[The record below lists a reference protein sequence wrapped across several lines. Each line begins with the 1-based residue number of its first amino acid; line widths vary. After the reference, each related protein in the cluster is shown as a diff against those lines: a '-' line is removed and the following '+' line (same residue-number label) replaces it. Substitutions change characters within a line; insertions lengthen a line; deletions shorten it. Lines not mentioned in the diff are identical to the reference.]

1 MRYRILIWFLFRVF
15 LIAYIFY
22 VRVNALLVHV
32 QTFYFL
38 ESMVTKI
45 HIETLSIEHK
55 SGETFNPGEADIFE

>member
-1 MRYRILIWFLFRVF
+1 M
-15 LIAYIFY
+15 
-22 VRVNALLVHV
+22 NALLVHV